1 MFDKLILNVIVL
13 VCYDSLYQT
22 VDMLYITKEK
32 TIIKVF
38 VTNLIRR
45 FITKKDTDNVN
56 IRH

>member
-22 VDMLYITKEK
+22 VGVMYITKK
-32 TIIKVF
+32 NTIIEVY